1 MCRLILIIK
10 EVGLSLLKVCNISK
24 IYPDLAV
31 FTNLSF
37 TVESGSFAAF
47 LGPSGCGKST
57 MFRVIAGIEPFDG
70 GSMEWKGLRVQ
81 NLKENAAMMLQKDLL
96 LPWFDIL
103 DNVLIPIKT
112 LNKDL
117 NTGKSEAKRLLSRFG
132 LSGFEHYF
140 PNQISGGMR
149 QRAALVRTLLF
160 DREVFLLDE
169 PLSALDALTRRM
181 LQSEIKR
188 IQLEFNKTVLMITH
202 DVMEALML
210 ADKVFLLS
218 HLPMRIIKEINLRD
232 LPKPRYHLDSKLA
245 EMAEDIFSTL
255 KGELVDV

>member
-1 MCRLILIIK
+1 M
-10 EVGLSLLKVCNISK
+10 LKVCNISK
-24 IYPDLAV
+24 VYPDLAV

-70 GSMEWKGLRVQ
+70 GHMEWKGLKVQ

-96 LPWFDIL
+96 FPWFNIL
-103 DNVLIPIKT
+103 DNVLIPIRA

-117 NTGKSEAKRLLSRFG
+117 NTGKSEAMRLLARFG

-160 DREVFLLDE
+160 DREIFLLDE

-181 LQSEIKR
+181 LQSEIMR
-188 IQLEFNKTVLMITH
+188 IQLEFDKTVLMITH

-210 ADKVFLLS
+210 ADKIFLLS
-218 HLPMRIIKEINLRD
+218 CLPMRIIKEIDLSN

-245 EMAEDIFSTL
+245 EMADDIFSTL